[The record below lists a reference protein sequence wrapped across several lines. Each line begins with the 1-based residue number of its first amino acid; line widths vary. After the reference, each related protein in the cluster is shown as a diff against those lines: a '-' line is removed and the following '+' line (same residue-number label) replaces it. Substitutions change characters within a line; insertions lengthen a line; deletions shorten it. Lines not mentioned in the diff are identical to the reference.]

1 MSNTI
6 KKISSIGLS
15 MTTAVWLSG
24 AAMVLPVASAATVE
38 ELQAQINALLAQIQ
52 QLQQRLAQQ
61 VPVAPTYDF
70 KRDLTVG
77 SKGDDV
83 KALQQFLNA
92 KGYKVADTGAGSP
105 GNETTYFGSLTKAA
119 LAKYQAAVGISP
131 SVGYFGPKTRAYIA
145 TLAVV
150 PVAPVAPVEPV
161 APVVP
166 VGLTLALAADNP
178 ASAGVP
184 QGATGVPFLK
194 FTVAGKGT
202 LDSLTF
208 KRVGIGAP
216 ANFVSGG
223 INLWDGDTRLTSGR
237 SISSITHEV
246 SFINLNLAVDGTKT
260 LTLTADIA
268 TGAAAG
274 NVNAFNLISAT
285 GTPTPTGAL
294 TGNSMTV
301 IGQAVGAVTIADAAG
316 LPAAPRI
323 GQVNALISDFSL
335 AASATEDIA
344 VNRLVLTQAGSIA
357 RANLSNFVLKQAGN
371 TLATA
376 SAISARDLVVFNL
389 VTPFVIEKGQSRIFE
404 VYADIAGGARANDTI
419 RLYVD
424 ASADIYAVGRTY
436 GYGVAVTNNFT
447 TGDSLTLIGGQ
458 VTITFNGPA
467 AGDLAVRGQ
476 DLTVLDFNIASQNNI
491 EIRRMS
497 FFAST
502 TAVGGDEAFN
512 DFKVSDATTG
522 RVLTS
527 AVNITTATASVAFTD
542 IINISAGSTN
552 RFKVTVD
559 VSGPG
564 WASNENIRVALVPFG
579 GTDIRNLDNNTNV
592 AVADIVPTTGI
603 TGNLMS
609 VRAVSVE
616 SSLAGAPASRTVVAG
631 ASNVGLVA
639 FNFRAI
645 AGDVRINSLKVTADH
660 ISGSGGEATLR
671 NDLQSIALYVGGTRI
686 SDIKS
691 FVADGAVSS
700 ATFSNLGLAI
710 KAGETK
716 TVLVQADS
724 VATNATDTAVYRAYI
739 AALGTDVGITDAEG
753 NTVSAGTGVLNTT
766 VQMTIGTATIQATRV
781 INTETEAGLVM
792 ANGERTLAAYDFFA
806 ANADI
811 DVKKIKI
818 GVGPTPATSTASVA
832 LIEEVSQIKIYDG
845 ASLIATGNLIG
856 SGADAGRVKFDAGT
870 GKLFT
875 VSANTTKQIVVK
887 GVLAN
892 IDATTAATV
901 SNINA
906 YVHNEDFE
914 AVAGT
919 MATTILGGAPSIG
932 MEKRMYK
939 TIPTITVDT
948 AAGTLVAGI
957 QTVLRF
963 TVTAGANEDLEW
975 KKIQFTGAISNATT
989 SAGVSLM
996 SGGTSIGLAATS
1008 TFPAIS
1014 TGTGTGVIIVTT
1026 PERIT
1031 KGTSK
1036 TYDIRLTMSAVGT
1049 GSASFSTNLSLIETG
1064 YAGPGTVTGVAG
1076 DAAGTN
1082 SFVWSD
1088 FSVLPHSE
1096 TSADWHNG
1104 FRVKTLP
1111 SDARILSKS

>member
-52 QLQQRLAQQ
+52 QLQQQLAKQ

-83 KALQQFLNA
+83 KALQQFLNS

-105 GNETTYFGSLTKAA
+105 GNETTTFGPLTKAA

-145 TLAVV
+145 TLV
-150 PVAPVAPVEPV
+150 VAPVAPVEPV

-166 VGLTLALAADNP
+166 VGLTLSLAADNP
-178 ASAGVP
+178 ASAGIP

-216 ANFVSGG
+216 GNFVSGG

-285 GTPTPTGAL
+285 GAPTPTGAL

-301 IGQAVGAVTIADAAG
+301 IGQKVGAVTIADAAG
-316 LPAAPRI
+316 KPAAPRI

-335 AASATEDIA
+335 AAATEEDIA

-357 RANLSNFVLKQAGN
+357 RGNLSNFVLKQAGN

-376 SAISARDLVVFNL
+376 SAVSARDLVVFNL
-389 VTPFVIEKGQSRIFE
+389 ATPFVIEKGQSRIFE
-404 VYADIAGGARANDTI
+404 VYADIAGGARAGDTI

-424 ASADIYAVGRTY
+424 TSADIYAVGRTY
-436 GYGVAVTNNFT
+436 GYGVTVTIATNFA
-447 TGDSLTLIGGQ
+447 TGEELTLIGGQ

-491 EIRRMS
+491 EIRKMS
-497 FFAST
+497 FFAT
-502 TAVGGDEAFN
+502 TTNVGGEEAFN

-527 AVNITTATASVAFTD
+527 AVNITTSASVVFTD

-559 VSGPG
+559 VSGTG
-564 WASNENIRVALVPFG
+564 WASNENIRVALTPFG

-609 VRAVSVE
+609 VKAVSVE

-645 AGDVRINSLKVTADH
+645 AGDVRINSMKVTADH
-660 ISGSGGEATLR
+660 ISGSGGNATLR
-671 NDLQSIALYVGGTRI
+671 NDLQSIALFVGGTRI
-686 SDIKS
+686 SDIRS
-691 FVADGAVSS
+691 FVADGTVSS

-716 TVLVQADS
+716 TVLVQAGS
-724 VATNATDTAVYRAYI
+724 VATNATETAVYRAYI

-766 VQMTIGTATIQATRV
+766 VQMTIGTATIRATRV

-811 DVKKIKI
+811 DVKKIKL
-818 GVGPTPATSTASVA
+818 GVSPSAATSTASAA

-845 ASLIATGNLIG
+845 ANPIATGNLIG
-856 SGADAGRVKFDAGT
+856 SGVDAGRVKFDAGT

-892 IDATTAATV
+892 IDATTAAKV
-901 SNINA
+901 SNISA
-906 YVHNEDFE
+906 YVHDGDFE

-919 MATTILGGAPSIG
+919 MATTTLLGAPSVG
-932 MEKRMYK
+932 EQKRMYK

-948 AAGTLVAGI
+948 TAGTLVAGT

-963 TVTAGANEDLEW
+963 TVAAGTNEDLEW

-989 SAGVSLM
+989 SVGVSLM

-1014 TGTGTGVIIVTT
+1014 TGPGTGVIIVTT
-1026 PERIT
+1026 PERIS

-1036 TYDIRLTMSAVGT
+1036 TYDIRLTIAAVGT

-1064 YAGPGTVTGVAG
+1064 YAEPGTVTERAG
-1076 DAAGTN
+1076 DAPGGN

-1096 TSADWHNG
+1096 TSLDWHNG

-1111 SDARILSKS
+1111 SDARTLSQR